1 MSVKRYFIIVAIFIL
16 SSSLFAQSGL
26 TVGKQFDNLNNFR
39 GAFYDLS
46 DPSGVNM
53 KVGVWGSVQFPG
65 TYLLSEK
72 STVLDVISLAG
83 GVSPTSDLD
92 EMKIFRMKSD
102 STYEIIK
109 FNYSELLWKDNL
121 EKFKPAPRLLPGDI
135 ILLPGEPRLFWREY
149 LSLGLSVISTLL
161 SITLSI
167 IYITN

>member
-1 MSVKRYFIIVAIFIL
+1 
-16 SSSLFAQSGL
+16 
-26 TVGKQFDNLNNFR
+26 
-39 GAFYDLS
+39 
-46 DPSGVNM
+46 M